1 MSSIIDF
8 DQLKIPR
15 WIGSGNTITA
25 VEIHVFVDASEATY
39 EAVAYAQ
46 LQKINEDPM
55 SLY

>member
-55 SLY
+55 SFY